1 MVERI
6 SIIVVT
12 AGLIGLGYLGY
23 QYLVDVDE
31 PEEITVSE
39 VSEAPVDYS
48 MEQVGERDS
57 ADECWVVIN
66 DVVYDFTDYIAEHP
80 GGEVNVID
88 TCGTDAS
95 EVFSG
100 DRSPHSQDNLQRLE
114 TYIVGEM
121 Q

>member
-1 MVERI
+1 MIERI

-23 QYLVDVDE
+23 QYFVDVDE
-31 PEEITVSE
+31 PEEIAVSE
-39 VSEAPVDYS
+39 VAEAPAGYS
-48 MEQVGERDS
+48 MEQVAERDS

-80 GGEVNVID
+80 GGETNVIG

-95 EVFSG
+95 GVFAG
-100 DRSPHSQDNLQRLE
+100 DGGPHSQDNLQRLE
-114 TYIVGEM
+114 SYIVGEVE
-121 Q
+121 